1 MLAPA
6 TIAPID
12 RPANGPMKRIL
23 LVDDDEIIRE
33 FAHTILSGAGYQ
45 VFEASSGTEAVQLA
59 RDRQPHL
66 VLSDVVMENG
76 DGYAALQQLR
86 LDPSTALIPI
96 VLMTANADLTGMRHG
111 MSLGADDYLPKPISA
126 QSLLAAVETQF
137 KKHQLMR
144 KQAER
149 ELDELRSNLNLA
161 LPHELNTPLNGILG
175 AAQLLK
181 DDAANM
187 TPDVIA
193 ELADCIL
200 VSGNR
205 LHRVAR
211 NFLAYAEIEMTAG
224 DGARLAKWRAERLV
238 DARLAVQDLAHET
251 AEAHHRQRD
260 LQLQL
265 AGATSARIGEH
276 WWRKIVEELVR
287 NAFTFS
293 GSGTAVR
300 IAVERT
306 ERHAVLIVADRGRGM
321 SPEQIAR
328 IGAYAQFDRKVHA
341 HEGLGLGLAIARR
354 LAELHEGT
362 LEIESRPGQ
371 GTTVTVRLPT

>member
-6 TIAPID
+6 TDAPAD
-12 RPANGPMKRIL
+12 RPANGPAKRIL
-23 LVDDDEIIRE
+23 LVDDDGIVRE
-33 FAHTILSGAGYQ
+33 FARTVLEGAGFQ
-45 VFEASSGTEAVQLA
+45 VLEAASGTEAVQLA
-59 RDRQPHL
+59 RERQPHL

-76 DGYAALQQLR
+76 DGYAALRQLR
-86 LDPSTALIPI
+86 LDPATALIPI
-96 VLMTANADLTGMRHG
+96 VLMTANADLRGMRHG
-111 MSLGADDYLPKPISA
+111 MSLGADDYLPKPVSA

-137 KKHQLMR
+137 RKHALLR
-144 KQAER
+144 RQAER
-149 ELDELRSNLNLA
+149 ELEELRSNLNLA

-181 DDAANM
+181 DDAPNV
-187 TPDVIA
+187 TPDVVA

-224 DGARLAKWRAERLV
+224 DSARLAQWRAERLA
-238 DARLAVQDLAHET
+238 DPGAAVEEIAHAT
-251 AEAHHRQRD
+251 AGDHHRQRD
-260 LQLQL
+260 LQLEL
-265 AGATSARIGEH
+265 APITGARIGGH

-293 GSGTAVR
+293 GAGTPVR
-300 IAVERT
+300 IAVRRT
-306 ERHAVLIVADRGRGM
+306 EGHASLVVVDRGRGM
-321 SPEQIAR
+321 TPDQVAR

-354 LAELHEGT
+354 LAELHAGS
-362 LEIESRPGQ
+362 LDLESRPGQ
-371 GTTVTVRLPT
+371 GTTVTVRLPA